1 MNSKNMTECE
11 MYITLA
17 MRHVFNTDIV
27 YNLSFS
33 KRLGKF
39 IKRYKESKGSR
50 YWKLY
55 GHPMNVMH
63 CNYNCIDCWNR
74 CTKEFVDNGEDRCD
88 L

>member
-1 MNSKNMTECE
+1 MTERE
-11 MYITLA
+11 IYITLA

-39 IKRYKESKGSR
+39 IKRYKESEKSR

-55 GHPMNVMH
+55 GHPMNITH

-74 CTKEFVDNGEDRCD
+74 YMKEFVDNGEDRCD